1 MNNVVAFPAPL
12 QKPAA
17 PAKASKSM
25 TLFLHVKCATLIMHV
40 AGAPVAASQTGQ
52 AAKS

>member
-1 MNNVVAFPAPL
+1 MNNVVAFPTPV

-25 TLFLHVKCATLIMHV
+25 TLFLHVKCATLIVHL
-40 AGAPVAASQTGQ
+40 AGAPTAAARTGQ
-52 AAKS
+52 AAKY